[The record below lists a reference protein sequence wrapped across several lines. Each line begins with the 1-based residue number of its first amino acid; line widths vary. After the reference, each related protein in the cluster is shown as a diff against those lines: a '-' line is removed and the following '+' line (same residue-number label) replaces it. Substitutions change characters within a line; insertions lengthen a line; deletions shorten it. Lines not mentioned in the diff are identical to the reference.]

1 LPYFFDLKCIAKV
14 GGLVPLFEEKKV
26 YVSGRGEIPKS
37 LKVCV
42 SFKIKKG
49 FLGMT
54 KKPFS
59 LK

>member
-1 LPYFFDLKCIAKV
+1 MCIAKV

-26 YVSGRGEIPKS
+26 YVSGIGEIPKS
-37 LKVCV
+37 PEVCV
-42 SFKIKKG
+42 SLKIKKG
-49 FLGMT
+49 LLCMT